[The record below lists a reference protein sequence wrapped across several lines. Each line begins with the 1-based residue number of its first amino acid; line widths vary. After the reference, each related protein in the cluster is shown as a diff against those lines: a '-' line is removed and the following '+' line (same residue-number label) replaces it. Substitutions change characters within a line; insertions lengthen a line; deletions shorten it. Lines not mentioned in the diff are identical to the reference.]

1 VIRISEQA
9 ALATALCLALAG
21 CSGWQSA
28 LDAHGESAIGL
39 KQLIV
44 LIVVVCSIVWTLVM
58 IALILAL
65 ARKRGWREL
74 PITVNPGTERRMA
87 ISVGA
92 AVAATV
98 VIIAAFTVLSFF
110 TTRALSV
117 TGSDD
122 LTIKVRGLQWWWGIE
137 YFGSTPDQRFETANE
152 IHIPVGRKVRLQL
165 EGLDVIHS
173 FWVPSLAGKQ
183 DLIPGRPNELT
194 IRAERAGVYRG
205 QCAEFCGLQHAHMA
219 FFVIA
224 EEQGVFDE
232 WVRLQRQ
239 GAVATAANA
248 EASAGQQAFMSRQC
262 AACHTIRGTAANGT
276 TGPDLTHVGGRRTI
290 AAGLLETTRGSL
302 AAWIADP
309 QTLKPGNNM
318 PMVPLSPDELR
329 AISAYLAGLK

>member
-1 VIRISEQA
+1 MRILKRA
-9 ALATALCLALAG
+9 ALATALSLTLAG

-28 LDAHGESAIGL
+28 LDVHGQSAIGL
-39 KQLIV
+39 KHLII
-44 LIVVVCSIVWTLVM
+44 LIVVVCSIVWSLVM
-58 IALILAL
+58 IALVLAL
-65 ARKRGWREL
+65 ARNRVPRERL
-74 PITVNPGTERRMA
+74 TMLNAGTERRMT
-87 ISVGA
+87 ISVAA
-92 AVAATV
+92 AVAATA

-117 TGSDD
+117 AGSDD

-137 YFGSTPDQRFETANE
+137 YFGSTPEQRFETANE

-183 DLIPGRPNELT
+183 DLVPGRPNELT

-224 EEQGVFDE
+224 EEQGAFDE
-232 WVRLQRQ
+232 WARLQRQ
-239 GAVATAANA
+239 DAVAAADA
-248 EASAGQQAFMSRQC
+248 EASAGQQAFMSKQC
-262 AACHTIRGTAANGT
+262 AACHTIRGTTANGT
-276 TGPDLTHVGGRRTI
+276 TGPDLTHVGGRKTI

-318 PMVPLSPDELR
+318 PMVPLSPEELR
-329 AISAYLAGLK
+329 AISAYLAALK